1 MIENI
6 ANAWEEIRSNE
17 TDYNVLDGYE
27 DLPDALQLK
36 IRTALADGH
45 VADDDWKGVSPSKL

>member
-6 ANAWEEIRSNE
+6 ASAWEEIRSNE

-36 IRTALADGH
+36 IRIALAEGH
-45 VADDDWKGVSPSKL
+45 VADDDWKGVSHTRQ